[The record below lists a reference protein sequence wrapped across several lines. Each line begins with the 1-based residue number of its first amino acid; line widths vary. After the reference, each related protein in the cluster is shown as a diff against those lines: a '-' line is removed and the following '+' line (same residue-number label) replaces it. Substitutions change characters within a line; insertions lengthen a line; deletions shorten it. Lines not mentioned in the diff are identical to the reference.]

1 MSLPRKTQNST
12 TCARKRYRYKKAQS
26 VAAMPTFKIV
36 RRPKRG
42 PGAAGGKRKRKA
54 AAAVPDPVVSAAAA
68 VVPDAVVSATSAFPD
83 PAVSS
88 GAALTASASLEPSA
102 DGRKKKKRTPNR
114 SDPSTTAKKKKIVST
129 IRWGGKQRYMYIGA
143 FDTVLPSKPLP
154 LMHP

>member
-1 MSLPRKTQNST
+1 
-12 TCARKRYRYKKAQS
+12 
-26 VAAMPTFKIV
+26 MPAFKIV

-42 PGAAGGKRKRKA
+42 PGAARGNRKRKA

-129 IRWGGKQRYMYIGA
+129 IRWGGKQRYIGA